1 MMSLED
7 SENQNSEVVANTSE
21 ADTWMEL
28 LISICI
34 L

>member
-1 MMSLED
+1 MSLED
-7 SENQNSEVVANTSE
+7 SENQNSELVVNTSE
-21 ADTWMEL
+21 ADTRMEL